1 MPSSF
6 PSFVPTE
13 EEMWNWAELPLDAIS
28 SILRKLEHVDILMG
42 AGQNLFPKRMYQL
55 KYHAPD
61 ALDLDK
67 RTKELLEQVGFGP
80 VSEERGLDHG
90 AWVPLMFMY
99 PEANIP
105 VCQLSVQTHRDD
117 TYHYNLGKALAPL
130 RGEGVLVFGSGST
143 THNLGKMGRDDE
155 PVRQWAS
162 NFDTWL
168 RDSLLAGRYDNVNN
182 YEEKMP
188 HAKTVHPSPEHF
200 YPPHV
205 ALGAI
210 GDKPKA
216 ELIHH
221 SWAEANMSYAS
232 YHFTTKD

>member
-1 MPSSF
+1 
-6 PSFVPTE
+6 
-13 EEMWNWAELPLDAIS
+13 
-28 SILRKLEHVDILMG
+28 
-42 AGQNLFPKRMYQL
+42 
-55 KYHAPD
+55 
-61 ALDLDK
+61 
-67 RTKELLEQVGFGP
+67 
-80 VSEERGLDHG
+80 
-90 AWVPLMFMY
+90 MFMY

-168 RDSLLAGRYDNVNN
+168 RDSLLAGRYDDVKH
-182 YEEKMP
+182 YEEKAP
-188 HAKTVHPSPEHF
+188 HAKTAHPSPEHF
-200 YPPHV
+200 YPLLVTLGV
-205 ALGAI
+205 A
-210 GDKPKA
+210 GDEPKA
-216 ELIHH
+216 EPIHH
-221 SWAEANMSYAS
+221 SWAEANMSYAL